1 MVERPWAASVVTVGE
16 LQLGVLLA
24 RDDATRAERLRRL
37 TLTASLA
44 PALSVDGLV
53 AARYAEL
60 RAAAGRGPAN
70 DLWIA
75 ATALAH
81 GLALVTRDE
90 AQARLPL
97 VAARLVT

>member
-1 MVERPWAASVVTVGE
+1 MLVASDV
-16 LQLGVLLA
+16 
-24 RDDATRAERLRRL
+24 ATRAERLRRL
-37 TLTASLA
+37 TLTSSLA
-44 PALSVDGLV
+44 PVLPVDTPV

-60 RAAAGRGPAN
+60 RAATGRGPAN
-70 DLWIA
+70 DLWVA